1 MIKPT
6 APSFVRSALLGACLA
21 ASVAAGFCGAGQ
33 AAAASWSWGGEQV
46 QGSGRIVKQN
56 RQVSGFSGLS
66 LGTPGRVELRIGNS
80 ESVTVEADDNVLPL
94 IETVVEDGVL
104 KIRPARRNLALKSA
118 SIRVVVQ
125 ARSIERLSLGGS
137 GSIHADP
144 LRARG
149 LDIDV
154 GGSGSIQL
162 KGVDAGTLSVSLA
175 GSGDVEAAGGNVEKL
190 SVSIKGS
197 GDVDLGRV
205 QAGGA
210 SVSVAGSGDAVVW
223 PRNRLGVSIAGS
235 GDVKYYG
242 DPQVSKSVAG
252 SGEVKRVGASP
263 R

>member
-1 MIKPT
+1 MTQTT
-6 APSFVRSALLGACLA
+6 AFSATRRALLAAGMA
-21 ASVAAGFCGAGQ
+21 ASLAVAGHAGAT
-33 AAAASWSWGGEQV
+33 SWSWGSEQV
-46 QGSGRIVKQN
+46 RGSGRIVKQN

-94 IETVVEDGVL
+94 LETVVEDGVL
-104 KIRPARRNLALKSA
+104 KIRPARRDLGFSST
-118 SIRVVVQ
+118 SIRIVVQ
-125 ARSIERLSLGGS
+125 ARAIERLSLGGS

-144 LRARG
+144 LRAKR
-149 LDIDV
+149 LDIDM
-154 GGSGSIQL
+154 GGSGEIRL
-162 KGVDAGTLSVSLA
+162 KGVEADTLSVSLA
-175 GSGDVEAAGGNVEKL
+175 GSGDIEAEGGSVEKL

-205 QAGGA
+205 QAASA
-210 SVSVAGSGDAVVW
+210 SVSVAGSGDAVVA

-252 SGEVKRVGASP
+252 SGEVKRVGGSA

>member
-1 MIKPT
+1 MTQTT
-6 APSFVRSALLGACLA
+6 AFSATRRAVFAAAIAASLA
-21 ASVAAGFCGAGQ
+21 AAGHAGAT
-33 AAAASWSWGGEQV
+33 SWSWGSEQIR
-46 QGSGRIVKQN
+46 GSGRIVKQN
-56 RQVSGFSGLS
+56 RQLSGFSGLS

-94 IETVVEDGVL
+94 LETVVEDGVL
-104 KIRPARRNLALKSA
+104 KIRPARRDLNLQSR

-144 LRARG
+144 LRAKR
-149 LDIDV
+149 LDIDM
-154 GGSGSIQL
+154 GGSGEIRL
-162 KGVDAGTLSVSLA
+162 KGVEADTLSVSLA
-175 GSGDVEAAGGNVEKL
+175 GSGDIEAAGGSVEKL

-205 QAGGA
+205 QAASA
-210 SVSVAGSGDAVVW
+210 SVSVAGSGDAVVA

-252 SGEVKRVGASP
+252 SGEVKRVGASA

>member
-1 MIKPT
+1 MIKP
-6 APSFVRSALLGACLA
+6 AASSFARRALLGACIAACLA
-21 ASVAAGFCGAGQ
+21 GPGLAMAG
-33 AAAASWSWGGEQV
+33 SWSWGGEQV
-46 QGSGRIVKQN
+46 QGSGRIVKQD

-104 KIRPARRNLALKSA
+104 KIRPARRNLALKGTA
-118 SIRVVVQ
+118 IRVVVQ

-154 GGSGSIQL
+154 GGSGSIRL
-162 KGVDAGTLSVSLA
+162 NGVDAGTLSVSLA
-175 GSGDVEAAGGNVEKL
+175 GSGDVEAAGGNVDKL

-205 QAGGA
+205 QAGSA
-210 SVSVAGSGDAVVW
+210 SVSVAGSGDAVVAA
-223 PRNRLGVSIAGS
+223 RNRLGVSIAGS

-252 SGEVKRVGASP
+252 SGEVRRAGASA